1 MDLQNKVIAITGGAS
16 GLGEATL
23 RNFVAQGAKV
33 AILDLNA
40 DNANKLVD
48 ELGSDNVLFINTNIM
63 EEQPVIDAID
73 QIEKT
78 FGALHVCVNCCL
90 LYTSPSPRDLST
102 SRMPSS
108 A

>member
-63 EEQPVIDAID
+63 ILVLMNRTLSEPNSS
-73 QIEKT
+73 T
-78 FGALHVCVNCCL
+78 NLLAL
-90 LYTSPSPRDLST
+90 
-102 SRMPSS
+102 S
-108 A
+108 ALRSNIATLAP